1 MGRYLTG
8 IVILMWAL
16 VLVGGAF
23 RPSAGSAGSGA
34 QVGQQAPP
42 LRVTTLDGQP
52 FALSDLRGKAVFI
65 NFWASWC
72 GPCRLEMPEVQ
83 RLAANLPAGTAVVTV
98 NTETSADVVRR
109 FLSEEGYTFPVV
121 LDSETHAQL
130 DYEVLSLPTS
140 LFLSPE
146 GVVTARV
153 SGPLTYAAMVD
164 YLKAAGR
171 SADAQP

>member
-8 IVILMWAL
+8 IVIFMWAL

-23 RPSAGSAGSGA
+23 RPTLGSSPTPGA
-34 QVGQQAPP
+34 HVGRQAPP
-42 LRVTTLDGQP
+42 LQVTTLDGQP
-52 FALSDLRGKAVFI
+52 FALDDLRGKAVFV

-72 GPCRLEMPEVQ
+72 GPCRVEMPEVQ
-83 RLAANLPAGTAVVTV
+83 RLSANLPEGAAVVTV
-98 NTETSADVVRR
+98 NTEASADLVRR
-109 FLSEEGYTFPVV
+109 FMAAEGYTFPVV
-121 LDSETHAQL
+121 LDATSTAQI

-140 LFLSPE
+140 LFISPD

-153 SGPLTYAAMVD
+153 TGPLTYAAMLD

-171 SADAQP
+171 

>member
-23 RPSAGSAGSGA
+23 RPSAGVAGTGA

-42 LRVTTLDGQP
+42 LRVAALDGQP
-52 FALSDLRGKAVFI
+52 FVLSDLRGKAVFI

-72 GPCRLEMPEVQ
+72 APCRLEMPEVE
-83 RLAANLPAGTAVVTV
+83 RLAANLPEGTAVLTV

-109 FLSEEGYTFPVV
+109 FLSAEGYQFPVV
-121 LDSETHAQL
+121 LDADSRAQI
-130 DYEVLSLPTS
+130 DYEVVSLPTS
-140 LFLSPE
+140 FFVNPE
-146 GVVTARV
+146 GVITARV
-153 SGPLTYAAMVD
+153 TGPLTYAAMLD

-171 SADAQP
+171 

>member
-8 IVILMWAL
+8 IVIFMWAL

-23 RPSAGSAGSGA
+23 RPSAGASGTGA
-34 QVGQQAPP
+34 QVGRQAPP
-42 LRVTTLDGQP
+42 LHVTTLDGAP
-52 FALSDLRGKAVFI
+52 FALSDLRGKAVFV

-72 GPCRLEMPEVQ
+72 APCRLEMPEVQ
-83 RLAANLPAGTAVVTV
+83 RLEANLPPGTAVVTV

-109 FLSEEGYTFPVV
+109 FLAAEGYTFPVV
-121 LDSETHAQL
+121 LDTETRAQI
-130 DYEVLSLPTS
+130 DYEILSLPTS
-140 LFLSPE
+140 LFISPE

-153 SGPLTYAAMVD
+153 TGPLTYAAMLD

-171 SADAQP
+171 